1 LKVLKLIWREEGQMI
16 KLHRNICEGIIVN
29 LDQIFFKKRFADK
42 VIEQSLKSNKKWG
55 SRDRKFIAETTY
67 TIVRYWRMLNEMM
80 GINAEENSNYLWK
93 LFAGYLIWKKI
104 ELPKWE
110 EFASIDRDKLSVEMN
125 SRLNERKIKESIPDW
140 LDELGESEL
149 GSRWDSEIAALNKE
163 APVILRANTLKI
175 SREALQ
181 RKFLE
186 IGIQTFPVDFT
197 DDALLVEQRQN
208 LFKTSFFQDGYFEMQ
223 DASSQLVAKY
233 LDVKPGMRII
243 DACAGAGG
251 KSLHI
256 AALMQNKGKVLAL
269 DTEEWK
275 LNELKKRAIRNGINI
290 IETRTITSS
299 KVIKRLADSA
309 DRILLDVPCSGLGV
323 LRRNPDAKW
332 KLSIDRIEELKL
344 LQQQILT
351 SYSSMVKP
359 GGKLVYS
366 TCSILPSENEG
377 QIERFFSTEINQ
389 EKFKLLD
396 ERKISPAV
404 DGFDGFYISVLE
416 RLK

>member
-1 LKVLKLIWREEGQMI
+1 MS
-16 KLHRNICEGIIVN
+16 KLHRNICEGIIFN
-29 LDQIFFKKRFADK
+29 LDQIFFKKKFADK

-80 GINAEENSNYLWK
+80 GINAEENNDYLWK
-93 LFAGYLIWKKI
+93 LFAGYLLWKNI
-104 ELPKWE
+104 PLPQWE
-110 EFASIDRDKLSVEMN
+110 EFTSIDQNNIMKENGSKLS
-125 SRLNERKIKESIPDW
+125 ERKIKESIPDW
-140 LDELGESEL
+140 LDELGEKEL
-149 GSRWDSEIAALNKE
+149 GNKWDAEIAALNKE

-181 RKFLE
+181 QKFLE
-186 IGIQTFPVDFT
+186 IGIQTFPLDFT
-197 DDALLVEQRQN
+197 SDGLLVEQRQN
-208 LFKTSFFQDGYFEMQ
+208 LFQTPYFKEGYFELQ
-223 DASSQLVAKY
+223 DASSQLVANY
-233 LDVKPGMRII
+233 LDVKPGMRVI

-256 AALMQNKGKVLAL
+256 AALMQNKGKILSL

-275 LNELKKRAIRNGINI
+275 LNELKKRANRNGINI

-309 DRILLDVPCSGLGV
+309 DRVLLDVPCSGLGV

-332 KLSIDRIEELKL
+332 KLTNERIEELKS
-344 LQQQILT
+344 LQQKILE

-359 GGKLVYS
+359 NGKIVYS
-366 TCSILPSENEG
+366 TCSILSSENER
-377 QIERFFSTEINQ
+377 QIERFFSSESNRQ
-389 EKFKLLD
+389 KFKLID
-396 ERKISPAV
+396 ERKISPAG
-404 DGFDGFYISVLE
+404 DGFDGFYISVLQ
-416 RLK
+416 RLE

>member
-1 LKVLKLIWREEGQMI
+1 MT
-16 KLHRNICEGIIVN
+16 KLHRNICEGIIFN

-42 VIEQSLKSNKKWG
+42 AIEQSLKSNKKWG

-80 GINAEENSNYLWK
+80 GINAEENSGYLWK
-93 LFAGYLIWKKI
+93 LFAGYLLWKNIPLPPWDEFSLIDKDKI
-104 ELPKWE
+104 
-110 EFASIDRDKLSVEMN
+110 SIEKN

-140 LDELGESEL
+140 LDELGEKEL
-149 GSRWDSEIAALNKE
+149 GERWDTEIAALNKE

-175 SREALQ
+175 SSAALQ
-181 RKFLE
+181 RKFIE
-186 IGIQTFPVDFT
+186 IGIQTSPLECT
-197 DDALLVEQRQN
+197 SDALLVEQRQN
-208 LFKTSFFQDGYFEMQ
+208 LFQTPYFKEGYFELQ
-223 DASSQLVAKY
+223 DASSQLVANY
-233 LDVKPGMRII
+233 LDVKPGMRVI

-275 LNELKKRAIRNGINI
+275 LNELKKRANRNGISI

-299 KVIKRLADSA
+299 KVIKRLAESA
-309 DRILLDVPCSGLGV
+309 DRVLLDVPCSGLGV

-332 KLSIDRIEELKL
+332 KLTNERIEELKS
-344 LQQQILT
+344 LQQKILE
-351 SYSSMVKP
+351 SYSSMVKH
-359 GGKLVYS
+359 GGKIVYS

-377 QIERFFSTEINQ
+377 QIERFFLSEMNRQ
-389 EKFKLLD
+389 KFKLID

-404 DGFDGFYISVLE
+404 DGFDGFYICVLQ
-416 RLK
+416 RLE

>member
-1 LKVLKLIWREEGQMI
+1 MI
-16 KLHRNICEGIIVN
+16 KLHRNICEGILFN
-29 LDQIFFKKRFADK
+29 LDQIFFKKKFADK
-42 VIEQSLKSNKKWG
+42 AIEQSLKSNKKWG

-80 GINAEENSNYLWK
+80 RINAEENSDYLWK
-93 LFAGYLIWKKI
+93 LFAGYLLWKNI
-104 ELPKWE
+104 PLPLWD
-110 EFASIDRDKLSVEMN
+110 EFSSIDKDKISIEKN

-140 LDELGESEL
+140 LDELGEKEL
-149 GSRWDSEIAALNKE
+149 GNKWDSEIAALNKE

-175 SREALQ
+175 SKEQLIE
-181 RKFLE
+181 KFLE
-186 IGIQTFPVDFT
+186 IGIQTFPLDFT
-197 DDALLVEQRQN
+197 NDALLVEQRQN
-208 LFKTSFFQDGYFEMQ
+208 LFQTPYFKEGYFELQ
-223 DASSQLVAKY
+223 DASSQLVANY
-233 LDVKPGMRII
+233 LDVKPGMRVI

-275 LNELKKRAIRNGINI
+275 LNELKKRANRNGISI

-309 DRILLDVPCSGLGV
+309 DRVLLDVPCSGLGV

-332 KLSIDRIEELKL
+332 KLTNERIEELKS
-344 LQQQILT
+344 LQQKILE
-351 SYSSMVKP
+351 SYSTMVKP
-359 GGKLVYS
+359 NGKIVYS

-377 QIERFFSTEINQ
+377 QIERFFSSESNRQ
-389 EKFKLLD
+389 KFKLIE

-404 DGFDGFYISVLE
+404 DGFDGFYICVLQ
-416 RLK
+416 RLE

>member
-1 LKVLKLIWREEGQMI
+1 MT
-16 KLHRNICEGIIVN
+16 KLHRNICEGIIFN

-55 SRDRKFIAETTY
+55 SRDRKFIAESTY

-80 GINAEENSNYLWK
+80 GINAEENNNYLWK
-93 LFAGYLIWKKI
+93 VFAGYLIWKDI
-104 ELPKWE
+104 DLPKWE
-110 EFASIDRDKLSVEMN
+110 GFASIDRNKILVEMN
-125 SRLNERKIKESIPDW
+125 KRLNERKIKESIPDW

-175 SREALQ
+175 SKKALQ
-181 RKFLE
+181 KKFLE
-186 IGIQTFPVDFT
+186 IGIQTFPLVFT
-197 DDALLVEQRQN
+197 DDALLVDQRQN

-223 DASSQLVAKY
+223 DASSQLVANY
-233 LDVKPGMRII
+233 LDVKPGMRVI

-275 LNELKKRAIRNGINI
+275 LNELKKRANRNGIDI

-309 DRILLDVPCSGLGV
+309 DRVLLDVPCSGLGV

-332 KLSIDRIEELKL
+332 KLSIDRIEELRL
-344 LQQQILT
+344 LQQQILA

-377 QIERFFSTEINQ
+377 QIGRFFSTENNQ
-389 EKFKLLD
+389 EKFKLID

-404 DGFDGFYISVLE
+404 DGFDGFYISVLL

>member
-1 LKVLKLIWREEGQMI
+1 MI
-16 KLHRNICEGIIVN
+16 KLHRNICEGILFN
-29 LDQIFFKKRFADK
+29 LDQIFFKKKFADK
-42 VIEQSLKSNKKWG
+42 AIEQSLKSNKKWG

-80 GINAEENSNYLWK
+80 RINAEENSDYLWK
-93 LFAGYLIWKKI
+93 LFAGYLLWKNI
-104 ELPKWE
+104 PLPLWD
-110 EFASIDRDKLSVEMN
+110 EFSSIDKDKISIEKN

-140 LDELGESEL
+140 LDELGEKEL
-149 GSRWDSEIAALNKE
+149 GNRWDTEIAALNKE

-175 SREALQ
+175 SKEQLIE
-181 RKFLE
+181 KFLE
-186 IGIQTFPVDFT
+186 IGIQTFPLDFT
-197 DDALLVEQRQN
+197 KDALLVEQRQN
-208 LFKTSFFQDGYFEMQ
+208 LFQTPYFKEGYFELQ
-223 DASSQLVAKY
+223 DASSQLVANY
-233 LDVKPGMRII
+233 LDVKPGMRVV

-275 LNELKKRAIRNGINI
+275 LNELKKRANRNGISI

-309 DRILLDVPCSGLGV
+309 DRVLLDVPCSGLGV

-332 KLSIDRIEELKL
+332 KLTNERIEELKS
-344 LQQQILT
+344 LQQKILE
-351 SYSSMVKP
+351 SYSTMVKP
-359 GGKLVYS
+359 NGKIVYS

-377 QIERFFSTEINQ
+377 QIERFFSSESNRQ
-389 EKFKLLD
+389 KFKLIE

-404 DGFDGFYISVLE
+404 DGFDGFYISVLQRFE
-416 RLK
+416 

>member
-1 LKVLKLIWREEGQMI
+1 MI
-16 KLHRNICEGIIVN
+16 KLHRNICEGILFN
-29 LDQIFFKKRFADK
+29 LDQIFFKKKFADK
-42 VIEQSLKSNKKWG
+42 AIEQSLKSNKKWG

-80 GINAEENSNYLWK
+80 RINAEENSDYLWK
-93 LFAGYLIWKKI
+93 LFAGYLLWKNI
-104 ELPKWE
+104 PLPLWD
-110 EFASIDRDKLSVEMN
+110 EFSSIDKDKISIEKN

-140 LDELGESEL
+140 LDELGEKEL
-149 GSRWDSEIAALNKE
+149 GNKWDSEIAALNKE

-175 SREALQ
+175 SKEQLIE
-181 RKFLE
+181 KFLE
-186 IGIQTFPVDFT
+186 IGIQTFPLDFT
-197 DDALLVEQRQN
+197 KDALLVEQRQN
-208 LFKTSFFQDGYFEMQ
+208 LFQTPYFKEGYFELQ
-223 DASSQLVAKY
+223 DASSQLVANY
-233 LDVKPGMRII
+233 LDVKPGMRVI

-275 LNELKKRAIRNGINI
+275 LNELKKRANRNGISI

-309 DRILLDVPCSGLGV
+309 DRVLLDVPCSGLGV

-332 KLSIDRIEELKL
+332 KLTNERIEELKS
-344 LQQQILT
+344 LQQKILE
-351 SYSSMVKP
+351 SYSTMVKP
-359 GGKLVYS
+359 NGKIVYS

-377 QIERFFSTEINQ
+377 QIERFFSSEMNRQ
-389 EKFKLLD
+389 KFKLIE
-396 ERKISPAV
+396 ERKISPAT
-404 DGFDGFYISVLE
+404 DGFDGFYICVLR
-416 RLK
+416 RLE

>member
-1 LKVLKLIWREEGQMI
+1 MI
-16 KLHRNICEGIIVN
+16 KLHRNICEGILFN
-29 LDQIFFKKRFADK
+29 LDQIFFKKKFADK
-42 VIEQSLKSNKKWG
+42 AIEQSLKSNKKWG

-80 GINAEENSNYLWK
+80 RINAEENSDYLWK
-93 LFAGYLIWKKI
+93 LFAGYLLWKNI
-104 ELPKWE
+104 PLPLWD
-110 EFASIDRDKLSVEMN
+110 EFSSIDKDKISIEKN

-140 LDELGESEL
+140 LDELGEKEL
-149 GSRWDSEIAALNKE
+149 GNKWDSEIAALNKE

-175 SREALQ
+175 SKEQLIE
-181 RKFLE
+181 KFLE
-186 IGIQTFPVDFT
+186 IGIQTFPLDFT
-197 DDALLVEQRQN
+197 NDALLVEQRQN
-208 LFKTSFFQDGYFEMQ
+208 LFQTPYFKEGYFELQ
-223 DASSQLVAKY
+223 DASSQLVANY
-233 LDVKPGMRII
+233 LDVKPGMRVV

-275 LNELKKRAIRNGINI
+275 LNELKKRANRNGISI

-309 DRILLDVPCSGLGV
+309 DRVLLDVPCSGLGV

-332 KLSIDRIEELKL
+332 KLTNERIEELKS
-344 LQQQILT
+344 LQQKILE
-351 SYSSMVKP
+351 SYSTMVKP
-359 GGKLVYS
+359 NGKIVYS

-377 QIERFFSTEINQ
+377 QIERFFSSESNRQ
-389 EKFKLLD
+389 KFKLIE

-404 DGFDGFYISVLE
+404 DGFDGFYISVLQRFE
-416 RLK
+416 

>member
-1 LKVLKLIWREEGQMI
+1 MTKETRMT
-16 KLHRNICEGIIVN
+16 KLHRNICEGIIFN
-29 LDQIFFKKRFADK
+29 LDQIFFKKKFADK
-42 VIEQSLKSNKKWG
+42 AIEQSLKSNKKWG

-80 GINAEENSNYLWK
+80 GINAEENSDYLWK
-93 LFAGYLIWKKI
+93 LFAGYLLWKNI
-104 ELPKWE
+104 PLPQWE
-110 EFASIDRDKLSVEMN
+110 EFTSIDQNNILNEKGSKLS
-125 SRLNERKIKESIPDW
+125 ERKIKESIPDW
-140 LDELGESEL
+140 LDELGEREL
-149 GSRWDSEIAALNKE
+149 GNKWDAEIAALNKE

-181 RKFLE
+181 RKFSE
-186 IGIQTFPVDFT
+186 IGIQTSPLEFT
-197 DDALLVEQRQN
+197 NDALLVEQRQN
-208 LFKTSFFQDGYFEMQ
+208 LFQTPYFKEGYFELQ
-223 DASSQLVAKY
+223 DASSQLVANY
-233 LDVKPGMRII
+233 LDVKPGMRVI

-256 AALMQNKGKVLAL
+256 AALMQNKGKILSL

-275 LNELKKRAIRNGINI
+275 LKELKKRANRNGIDI

-309 DRILLDVPCSGLGV
+309 DRVLLDVPCSGLGV

-332 KLSIDRIEELKL
+332 KLTNERIEELKS
-344 LQQQILT
+344 LQQKILE

-359 GGKLVYS
+359 NGKIVYS

-377 QIERFFSTEINQ
+377 QIERFFSSESNRQ
-389 EKFKLLD
+389 KFKLID

-404 DGFDGFYISVLE
+404 DGFDGFYISVLQ
-416 RLK
+416 RLE